1 MSMERLEVAVDR
13 EVMSALRREAA
24 AQSVSVAELVREA
37 LSSYLDLS
45 HVSAWET
52 DDDLDEV
59 AEEEGEDEDE
69 WAGLERELRALPD
82 DDYE

>member
-1 MSMERLEVAVDR
+1 MERLEVAVDR